1 MDASPIF
8 LQRVL
13 TVFPV
18 IGSVFGVVVS
28 RLAGC
33 EVGLLFCS
41 VAVTTLPGVGL
52 LPVGVEVLNHDPSG
66 FITLEYVP

>member
-1 MDASPIF
+1 MNASPIF

-18 IGSVFGVVVS
+18 IGSVVGVVVS

-33 EVGLLFCS
+33 EVGLLFCF

-52 LPVGVEVLNHDPSG
+52 LPVGVEVLSHDPSG